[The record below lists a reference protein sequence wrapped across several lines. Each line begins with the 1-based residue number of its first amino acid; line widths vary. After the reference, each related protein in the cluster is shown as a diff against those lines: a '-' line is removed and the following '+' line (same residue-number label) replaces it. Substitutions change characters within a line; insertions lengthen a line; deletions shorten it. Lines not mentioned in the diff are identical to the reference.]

1 MTLSVSGAT
10 NIITKELIISSGNTT
25 SSELA
30 LGSQTLVGITAPS
43 ALDGTEKRVYIEQKI
58 EGIWYPVKGAE
69 NDSDFFFI
77 YIKNGSATINPLVP
91 SMFCFLDDIRITA
104 ETQQTADRKFIL
116 RLAILRQL

>member
-1 MTLSVSGAT
+1 MIGR
-10 NIITKELIISSGNTT
+10 TT
-25 SSELA
+25 PMDLW
-30 LGSQTLVGITAPS
+30 QF
-43 ALDGTEKRVYIEQKI
+43 
-58 EGIWYPVKGAE
+58 
-69 NDSDFFFI
+69 DFFFV